1 MCAEAALKALSI
13 FFLSTFFTINIF
25 TFYQT
30 YTYQNFNHFELNFIL
45 FLFANEKYPS
55 NSIMQ
60 NVDMEILEGHSQS
73 LLQEIQS
80 LPEKIDDMTPASYDG
95 TLVWRVTNVQKK
107 LSKI

>member
-13 FFLSTFFTINIF
+13 FFTIGILS
-25 TFYQT
+25 FYQT
-30 YTYQNFNHFELNFIL
+30 YTYQNFNHFGLNFIL

-60 NVDMEILEGHSQS
+60 NVHLKKFEGHSQH

-80 LPEKIDDMTPASYDG
+80 LPEKFDDTRPASYDG
-95 TLVWRVTNVQKK
+95 TLVWRITNAWEK